1 MPLQTE
7 TTSVR
12 CCRGIIRLA
21 EYGANMTSGRDDAG
35 VGPEAPAPNLGPP
48 TDIYLGDETMEL
60 LAYGDVEGAKARH
73 DGTPNEPPADVSQ
86 D

>member
-1 MPLQTE
+1 
-7 TTSVR
+7 
-12 CCRGIIRLA
+12 
-21 EYGANMTSGRDDAG
+21 MTHSARDDSDEARKDQEA
-35 VGPEAPAPNLGPP
+35 EAPRLGPP

-73 DGTPNEPPADVSQ
+73 DGTVKRVKPAADTMQ

>member
-1 MPLQTE
+1 
-7 TTSVR
+7 
-12 CCRGIIRLA
+12 
-21 EYGANMTSGRDDAG
+21 MTHSARDDSNQTRKDQEA
-35 VGPEAPAPNLGPP
+35 EAPRLGPP

-73 DGTPNEPPADVSQ
+73 DGTTKGVKPPTDTMQ

>member
-1 MPLQTE
+1 MSP
-7 TTSVR
+7 R
-12 CCRGIIRLA
+12 YRAG
-21 EYGANMTSGRDDAG
+21 MTHSARDDSGKAREDH
-35 VGPEAPAPNLGPP
+35 EAAAPRLGPA

-73 DGTPNEPPADVSQ
+73 DGSPKPVKPPAETAQ